1 MENLD
6 INQKGQNELNIENEE
21 VRKRYEEDKQKLE
34 MARKEKSLLEELQ
47 LKTQEYKLQE
57 AREFERISREFRD
70 KLKTINETEKS
81 SKDILLV
88 MITGGLNMIPSLLK
102 DLQKMNDYTND
113 FKTQMNNLKK
123 QIENNEEK
131 LNYDFIKETI
141 VTKNA
146 FERAKREQAKATPE
160 AIKENTKEDLKA
172 TTQIETQIN
181 FMIDKYP
188 LMQFDLMQGGKDI
201 RNTDLANEY
210 LILFYERLR
219 NHEEIKKQKVQE
231 YQERKEREKKNEEVI
246 KQTHNFSN
254 NLSEFDKNLNE
265 SFEELNEQ
273 LETIVNKKHTQS
285 QVNKFSKEI
294 SENKNENVHEH
305 EKKNVK
311 KRKQ

>member
-1 MENLD
+1 MESLD

-21 VRKRYEEDKQKLE
+21 VKKRYEEDKQKLE

-88 MITGGLNMIPSLLK
+88 MITGGLNMIPALLK
-102 DLQKMNDYTND
+102 DLQKMNDYAND

-210 LILFYERLR
+210 LILFYERLK

-294 SENKNENVHEH
+294 SENKNENVHEQ
-305 EKKNVK
+305 KNVK
-311 KRKQ
+311 RRKQ

>member
-57 AREFERISREFRD
+57 EREFERISREFRD

-88 MITGGLNMIPSLLK
+88 MITGGLNMIPALLK
-102 DLQKMNDYTND
+102 DLQKMNDYAND

-294 SENKNENVHEH
+294 SENKNENVHEQ
-305 EKKNVK
+305 KNVK

>member
-1 MENLD
+1 MESLD

-34 MARKEKSLLEELQ
+34 LARKEKSLLEGLQ

-88 MITGGLNMIPSLLK
+88 MITGGLNMIPALLK
-102 DLQKMNDYTND
+102 DLQKMNDYAND

-146 FERAKREQAKATPE
+146 FERVKREQAKATPE

-181 FMIDKYP
+181 FMTDKYP

-294 SENKNENVHEH
+294 SENKNENVHEQ
-305 EKKNVK
+305 KNVK

>member
-188 LMQFDLMQGGKDI
+188 LMQFDLIQGGKDI

-294 SENKNENVHEH
+294 SENKNENVHEQ
-305 EKKNVK
+305 KNVK

>member
-1 MENLD
+1 MESLD

-21 VRKRYEEDKQKLE
+21 VKKRYEEDKQKLE

-88 MITGGLNMIPSLLK
+88 MITGGLNMIPALLK
-102 DLQKMNDYTND
+102 DLQKMNDYAND

-160 AIKENTKEDLKA
+160 AIKDTPKEDLKA

-181 FMIDKYP
+181 FMTDKYP
-188 LMQFDLMQGGKDI
+188 IMQFDLIQGGKDI

-210 LILFYERLR
+210 LILFYERLK

-294 SENKNENVHEH
+294 SENKNENVHEQ
-305 EKKNVK
+305 KNVK
-311 KRKQ
+311 RRKQ